1 MKARTEDDKA
11 ERDFHR
17 PPTADPDQGRVY
29 YPGLDGLRAFA
40 IAMVYAFHD
49 HDLDLLGYLTAWVEV
64 PLALA
69 VDPLVEALGLPS
81 VSLWARVLP
90 HRLFRSNGWAG
101 VQVFFVLS
109 GFLITTL
116 LLRERGRFGRVDLRA
131 FWVRRALRIWPLYY
145 LVVAIGF
152 GIYPW
157 LGSGTTPTAWRASY
171 GGQLPAF
178 LGFLGNWS
186 MIQRGQMPDP
196 ISVLWSVC
204 VEEQFYLFVPLLV
217 GFLVPRWRV
226 LALAALIGAS
236 VVGRYPQVET
246 PVDEDPLAADRPI
259 PGRVRRRSPRW
270 RIARQS
276 PRSIVD
282 RSPERAGSD
291 SRDLR
296 TARFW

>member
-1 MKARTEDDKA
+1 MKSRTEDDKV

-29 YPGLDGLRAFA
+29 YPGLDG
-40 IAMVYAFHD
+40 
-49 HDLDLLGYLTAWVEV
+49 
-64 PLALA
+64 
-69 VDPLVEALGLPS
+69 
-81 VSLWARVLP
+81 
-90 HRLFRSNGWAG
+90 
-101 VQVFFVLS
+101 
-109 GFLITTL
+109 
-116 LLRERGRFGRVDLRA
+116 LRA

-178 LGFLGNWS
+178 LGLLGNWS
-186 MIQRGQMPDP
+186 MIQRGQIPDP